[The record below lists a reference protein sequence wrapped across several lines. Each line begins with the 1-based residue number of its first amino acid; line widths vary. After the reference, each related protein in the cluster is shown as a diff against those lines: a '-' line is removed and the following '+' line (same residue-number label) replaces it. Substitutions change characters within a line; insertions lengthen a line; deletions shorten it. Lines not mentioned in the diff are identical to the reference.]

1 MPVWLFE
8 RFVGQDLTRMWRWLA
23 THDVAADVERT
34 RSLLPAADT
43 VDTFLRRRVA

>member
-1 MPVWLFE
+1 LFE

-43 VDTFLRRRVA
+43 VDRFLRRRVA